1 MTAPLSIEEQI
12 AEIEEA
18 AERRWL
24 AEFKKFSD
32 DYDARVQKELG
43 AYREFASTMA
53 LSLAEI
59 DRGKSPG
66 STSRAW
72 RLQIYT
78 PNGEPTVDESSIA
91 ELTELVRMGAHFQ
104 FMLEEIKRQPPLQD
118 HWEQFAML
126 LQLSEDDDT
135 QKYHRF

>member
-1 MTAPLSIEEQI
+1 MTEPLSIEERL
-12 AEIEEA
+12 AEIEEV

-59 DRGKSPG
+59 DRKKSPG
-66 STSRAW
+66 TSL
-72 RLQIYT
+72 RLQIYN

-91 ELTELVRMGAHFQ
+91 ELTELVRMGAHFK
-104 FMLEEIKRQPPLQD
+104 FMLDEIKRQPPLQD